1 MAHIQELT
9 HHLNAAWTIAAAF
22 WIYLMHAGFGFY
34 EAGMCRRKNTVDTLS
49 HNLIILAISLVVYW
63 LVGFGV
69 MYGDG
74 NAFMGLGGF
83 APETLAG
90 KASAYSSLG
99 VKPVGLVVAFA
110 FALSFCDTPAT
121 LIAGTGAERIKLIGV
136 AVMTIVISGFIFP
149 VTGHWIAGGGWL
161 SKLATPVYD
170 IGSGF
175 LQLTGGACALAVA
188 LLLGP
193 RRGRFKRREDEPA
206 KAIAPSSMPLVFLG
220 GFILWL
226 GFFAYSAGYSMKAD
240 KAIGLAVVN
249 TALAGGFGAVTGM
262 AGSWLLTGKAE
273 LRATIV
279 ALLTAGVASTS
290 PSAVVAPWAGAVIG
304 ILAGAATLGSIR
316 LWAVLRIDDPTE
328 YLTMNVVGGLI
339 GMTSVGLFASPAI
352 IAKYHP
358 PDAPAAGLV
367 FGHVDQLL
375 SEWLGAAAI
384 GAFALA
390 TALLAAWAV
399 RSVGWLRVSPE
410 EEEEG
415 ADKATHGEEAEEGEH
430 RGNGGGDGED
440 EDEREPQP

>member
-1 MAHIQELT
+1 MVQIQELT
-9 HHLNAAWTIAAAF
+9 QHLNAAWTIAAAF
-22 WIYLMHAGFGFY
+22 WVYLMHAGFGFY

-49 HNLIILAISLVVYW
+49 HNLIILAISLAVYW

-74 NAFMGLGGF
+74 NAFLGLSGF

-90 KASAYSSLG
+90 KASAYPSLG
-99 VKPVGLVVAFA
+99 IKPVGLVIAFA

-136 AVMTIVISGFIFP
+136 ATMTVVISGFIFP
-149 VTGHWIAGGGWL
+149 VTGHWVAGGGWL
-161 SKLATPVYD
+161 STLPTPVYD

-175 LQLTGGACALAVA
+175 LQLTGGGCALAVA

-193 RRGRFKRREDEPA
+193 RRGRFKRDEDEPA

-220 GFILWL
+220 GFLLWL
-226 GFFAYSAGYSMKAD
+226 GFFAYSAGYSMSASKS
-240 KAIGLAVVN
+240 IGLAVVN
-249 TALAGGFGAVTGM
+249 TALAGGFGAVIGM
-262 AGSWLLTGKAE
+262 LGSWLLTGKAE

-279 ALLTAGVASTS
+279 ALLTASVASTS

-304 ILAGAATLGSIR
+304 IVSGAATLGSIR
-316 LWAVLRIDDPTE
+316 LWAALHIDDPTE
-328 YLTMNVVGGLI
+328 YLTMNIVGGLI

-358 PDAPAAGLV
+358 PAPPQPGLV
-367 FGHVDQLL
+367 YGHVDQLL

-390 TALLAAWAV
+390 AAFVAAWV
-399 RSVGWLRVSPE
+399 LRSVGWLRVSPA

-415 ADKATHGEEAEEGEH
+415 ADKATHGEKAKQDEGTDS
-430 RGNGGGDGED
+430 GGDEN
-440 EDEREPQP
+440 EREPQP